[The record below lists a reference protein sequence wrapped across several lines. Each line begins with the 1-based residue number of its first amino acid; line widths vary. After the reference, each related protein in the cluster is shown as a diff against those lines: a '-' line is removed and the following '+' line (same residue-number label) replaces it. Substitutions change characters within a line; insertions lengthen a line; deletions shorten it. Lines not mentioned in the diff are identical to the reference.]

1 MQEEGLNIT
10 SSNKFENKVNK
21 KYNNSILVAGEEV
34 LGNSLVEEEV
44 NMVLKE
50 LWY

>member
-1 MQEEGLNIT
+1 VQEEGLNIT

-21 KYNNSILVAGEEV
+21 KYNNSTLVAGEV
-34 LGNSLVEEEV
+34 GNSLVEEEV

-50 LWY
+50 L

>member
-1 MQEEGLNIT
+1 VQEKGLNIT

-50 LWY
+50 L

>member
-1 MQEEGLNIT
+1 
-10 SSNKFENKVNK
+10 
-21 KYNNSILVAGEEV
+21 VAGEEV